1 MTSWPCG
8 LAAAATW
15 DRALVH
21 TWARALGKEF
31 KAKGANMILG
41 PSVNVHRVATNGR
54 NAEYL
59 SGEELCRARVEQS
72 SQHDTRSG

>member
-1 MTSWPCG
+1 
-8 LAAAATW
+8 
-15 DRALVH
+15 
-21 TWARALGKEF
+21 
-31 KAKGANMILG
+31 MILG

-72 SQHDTRSG
+72 SQHDSLSG